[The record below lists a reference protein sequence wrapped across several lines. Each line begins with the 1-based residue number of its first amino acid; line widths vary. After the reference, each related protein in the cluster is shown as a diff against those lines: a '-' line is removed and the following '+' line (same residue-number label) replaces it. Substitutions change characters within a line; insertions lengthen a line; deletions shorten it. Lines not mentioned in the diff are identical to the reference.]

1 MRKSMF
7 SEDYDRFLSL
17 LREARE
23 DAGVTQQELAERL
36 GTDQSTI
43 SKCERGERRIDVIE
57 LRRWCRALGTR
68 FQTFIT
74 RVDRTLGR
82 GVG

>member
-7 SEDYDRFLSL
+7 SEDYDRFLAL

-68 FQTFIT
+68 FQPFIT
-74 RVDRTLGR
+74 RLDRTLGR

>member
-17 LREARE
+17 LRDARE
-23 DAGVTQQELAERL
+23 EIGMTQQELAERL
-36 GTDQSTI
+36 DTDQSTI

-57 LRRWCRALGTR
+57 LRRWCQALGTK
-68 FQTFIT
+68 FQPFIA
-74 RVDRTLGR
+74 RLDRTLGR
-82 GVG
+82 GSG